1 MRNTL
6 NTNRERPKGGDALIM
21 LSIMFQ
27 YRSMMQKEGAKE
39 SFQVLKNEVGWWYFL
54 YSRQQKRN
62 KQRNDVQ
69 VIIGRPHHHH
79 KGKIQES
86 SKGARFHFSKHP
98 DSHYLLQR
106 DSIPPDKVPSNKYT
120 REFDVLFPIF

>member
-39 SFQVLKNEVGWWYFL
+39 SFQVLKNEVG
-54 YSRQQKRN
+54 
-62 KQRNDVQ
+62 
-69 VIIGRPHHHH
+69 
-79 KGKIQES
+79 
-86 SKGARFHFSKHP
+86 
-98 DSHYLLQR
+98 
-106 DSIPPDKVPSNKYT
+106 
-120 REFDVLFPIF
+120 